1 METLIQDLRFGW
13 RTLWKHPA
21 ITAVA
26 VIALALGIGA
36 NSSIFSVV
44 NAILLK
50 PLNVPHP
57 ERMVVV
63 TESRGGEAW
72 STVAPANFISWRER
86 NRVFAEIAAYA
97 GQSYNLLGGEAPEQ
111 LSASR
116 ISASLFPMLS
126 IGPELGRN
134 FLPEEDLPG
143 RERVVIL
150 SHHLWQRLFNS
161 NPNIINRTINL
172 SGHSYT
178 IIGVMPAGFEF
189 PNSETELWTPIAI
202 NDGTVDGMGGRIVNV
217 LARLKPEVTLAEAR
231 ADLSAVAEKLA
242 AERPE
247 FNAGWGVNITPLQ
260 EMVVG
265 GVRRSLLVLLG
276 AVSFVLL
283 IACANVANLLLARAA
298 RRQREIA
305 IRIALGASRLR
316 LVRMLLT
323 ESMLL
328 ALLGGALGLLLA
340 VWGMDALLALAPR
353 NLPRVAEIGMD
364 RWVFGYTLAVSL
376 LTGIIFGLAPALQ
389 ASKPNLNELL
399 KEGIRSSPAGFG
411 RDRLRSLL
419 VIAEV
424 ALSLV
429 LLIGAGLLIRSF
441 VRLQNVD
448 PGFDPRHVVTMKVSL
463 PDEKYAEDERVV
475 NFYRQAFARIK
486 QLPGVKQAGATHVL
500 PWSGDNSGRYF
511 QPEGQPMPQAG
522 EEPTYNYRIITP
534 GYFETMSIPLLHG
547 RDFNDDDTARA
558 PGAVIVNEALAHVF
572 WPHQEALGKR
582 LKHRGRETD
591 PWLTVV
597 GVVGNVRHHWL
608 GDLTQ
613 PEIYLSYAQVPLL
626 GSRTIERHRRS
637 MQIVVRT
644 TTSDPIGIVP
654 AVRREFAGVDSELPL
669 YDIKTMDE
677 RLGYSLVR
685 PRFNTLLMGIFALVA
700 LVLAAAGIYGVMSY
714 MVAQRTHEIG
724 IRIALGARASDVLML
739 VLKQGLRLI
748 LAGVAIGLLAALV
761 LTRFMSQLLYD
772 VSARDPLT
780 FVAISLLLIII
791 ALLACYL
798 PARRATRVEPTVALR
813 YE

>member
-1 METLIQDLRFGW
+1 METLLQDLRFGW

-36 NSSIFSVV
+36 NSAIFSVV

-57 ERMVVV
+57 ERVVVV
-63 TESRGGEAW
+63 TESKGGEVWA
-72 STVAPANFISWRER
+72 TVAPANFIAWRER
-86 NRVFAEIAAYA
+86 NQVFEDIVAFSGY
-97 GQSYNLLGGEAPEQ
+97 SYNLLGGEAPEQ
-111 LSASR
+111 LSALR
-116 ISASLFPMLS
+116 VSAGLFPMLS
-126 IGPELGRN
+126 IEPQLGRN
-134 FLPEEDLPG
+134 FLPEEDQPG

-150 SHHLWQRLFNS
+150 SHKLWQRLFNS
-161 NPNIINRTINL
+161 NPNIINQPLNL
-172 SGHSYT
+172 SGNSYA
-178 IIGVMPAGFEF
+178 IVGVMPAGFEF
-189 PNSETELWTPIAI
+189 PNADTELWTPVAI
-202 NDGTVDGMGGRIVNV
+202 NDGTVDGMGGRIINV
-217 LARLKPEVTLAEAR
+217 LARLRPQVTLAQAR
-231 ADLSAVAEKLA
+231 AEMEAVAQSLA
-242 AERPE
+242 AERPD
-247 FNAGWGVNITPLQ
+247 FNAGWGVQITPLQ
-260 EMVVG
+260 ELVVAD
-265 GVRRSLLVLLG
+265 VRRSLLVLLG
-276 AVSFVLL
+276 AVTFVLL

-340 VWGMDALLALAPR
+340 VWGVDALLALAPG
-353 NLPRVAEIGMD
+353 NLPRVEEIGMD

-376 LTGIIFGLAPALQ
+376 LTGIVFGLAPALQ

-399 KEGIRSSPAGFG
+399 KEGIRSSPAGFA
-411 RDRLRSLL
+411 RDRVRSLI

-429 LLIGAGLLIRSF
+429 LLIGAGLLMRSF

-448 PGFDPRHVVTMKVSL
+448 PGFDPRNLVAMRVSL
-463 PDEKYAEDERVV
+463 PDEKYDGDEKVLG
-475 NFYRQAFARIK
+475 FYQHAFARIR
-486 QLPGVKQAGATHVL
+486 QLPGVKQAGAIHVL

-511 QPEGQPMPQAG
+511 HPEGRPMPKAG

-534 GYFETMSIPLLHG
+534 NYFETMSIRLLRG
-547 RDFNDDDTARA
+547 RDFTDDDTAQ
-558 PGAVIVNEALAHVF
+558 AVGVVIINEAMAQLF
-572 WPHQEALGKR
+572 WPNEEAVGKR
-582 LKHRGRETD
+582 VKHRGREED
-591 PWLTVV
+591 PWMTVV
-597 GVVGNVRHHWL
+597 GVVGNVRHHWI

-613 PEIYLSYAQVPLL
+613 PEIYFTYAQAPLL
-626 GSRTIERHRRS
+626 DSRTIERHRRS

-644 TTSDPIGIVP
+644 ISDPLSIVP
-654 AVRREFAGVDSELPL
+654 AVRREVASVDAGLPL
-669 YDIKTMDE
+669 FNIKTLDE
-677 RLGYSLVR
+677 RLVYSLVR

-700 LVLAAAGIYGVMSY
+700 LVLAAVGIYGVMSY

-724 IRIALGARASDVLML
+724 IRIALGARPTDVLML

-748 LAGVAIGLLAALV
+748 LAGVAIGLIAALA
-761 LTRFMSQLLYD
+761 LTRFMSKLLYD
-772 VSARDPLT
+772 VSATDPLT
-780 FVAISLLLIII
+780 FVAISLLLVAI
-791 ALLACYL
+791 ALLACYI